1 LRFPLASP
9 DGLVPQAEQAGI
21 YPPWAYAIL
30 RAESAWMSGAR
41 SGADARGLMQLLP
54 STGALVAR
62 AAGLPWNGGASLYD
76 PVVNIALGTRYLAQ
90 MAQRFDGSAWLASAA
105 YNAGPNRVDV
115 WLAARGTLA
124 PDLFVATIPYKE
136 TREYVARV
144 MAFSV
149 IYDWR
154 LNRAVVPLARRMG
167 PIGQRHAP
175 PGPGTPRRAVECPAA
190 APTAGNAA
198 TAAAAAGAGS

>member
-1 LRFPLASP
+1 
-9 DGLVPQAEQAGI
+9 
-21 YPPWAYAIL
+21 
-30 RAESAWMSGAR
+30 
-41 SGADARGLMQLLP
+41 
-54 STGALVAR
+54 
-62 AAGLPWNGGASLYD
+62 
-76 PVVNIALGTRYLAQ
+76 
-90 MAQRFDGSAWLASAA
+90 MAQRFDGSTWLASAA

-154 LNRAVVPLARRMG
+154 LNRAVVPLAQRMG
-167 PIGQRHAP
+167 PIGQRHVP
-175 PGPGTPRRAVECPAA
+175 PGPATPRRAVTCPAPPAA
-190 APTAGNAA
+190 ATSVAA
-198 TAAAAAGAGS
+198 PVAAGP